1 MRPEKYSDFSKVT
14 QQGVL
19 CQIGT
24 RGWHPILCVW
34 SDQELKRKVS
44 VVWACGSVYISVHLY
59 ISGFVSLYLS
69 VCLSDICRSE
79 DRQSAVTVTTLQ
91 VSPHSCNVFQSL
103 SPWHT
108 PPQGC
113 EPDH

>member
-1 MRPEKYSDFSKVT
+1 M
-14 QQGVL
+14 
-19 CQIGT
+19 
-24 RGWHPILCVW
+24 W
-34 SDQELKRKVS
+34 
-44 VVWACGSVYISVHLY
+44 CGHVALSIYQYICISV
-59 ISGFVSLYLS
+59 GLYLCISQS

-91 VSPHSCNVFQSL
+91 VSPHSCNVFLSL